1 VRRRVAGI
9 VLCLAGCALLSYGF
23 ARYAAGSLR
32 ADAARRIWNE
42 QMASARVD
50 ELRRSAL
57 AFESAPAPIA
67 GAPMARL
74 EIPRIGLD
82 DIVLEGVDDEA
93 LNAGPGHLPGSAI
106 PGDSGNAVISAHRD
120 RHFRRMGEVQLGDTI
135 ITETRDARIV
145 WVVAAR
151 HVVGASTPAL
161 FRSATPTLTLTT
173 CWPLELVGSAP
184 ERLLITAR
192 AVSVSRT

>member
-1 VRRRVAGI
+1 VVG
-9 VLCLAGCALLSYGF
+9 GSLLSYGL

-42 QMASARVD
+42 QMASARVE
-50 ELRRSAL
+50 ELRRNAF
-57 AFESAPAPIA
+57 AFESQAPYPLS

-151 HVVGASTPAL
+151 RVVGASTPAL
-161 FRSATPTLTLTT
+161 FRSATPILTLTT
-173 CWPLELVGSAP
+173 CWPLQLVGSAP
-184 ERLLITAR
+184 DRLLITAR
-192 AVSVSRT
+192 AVSTSRI